1 MQDGNVNRIL
11 IVDDH
16 DLVRGFTRTAL
27 EQVGYFVDTAENGR
41 EALEMIRDGGK
52 YELLITDINMP
63 IFDGLELLDA
73 LRDNSS
79 MRKVIY
85 SATAEERDI
94 RQALTEMNLADQIEA
109 IIGKPCPVTDFLT
122 TIEMVL
128 HKPT

>member
-1 MQDGNVNRIL
+1 MSDGNVNRIL

-27 EQVGYFVDTAENGR
+27 EQVGYRVDTAINGR
-41 EALEMIRDGGK
+41 EALEAIGSGDK
-52 YELLITDINMP
+52 YDLVITDINMP
-63 IFDGLELLDA
+63 IFDGLELLDS
-73 LRDNSS
+73 LREHTGL
-79 MRKVIY
+79 RKVIY

-94 RQALTEMNLADQIEA
+94 RDALEKMGLSDQIEA

-128 HKPT
+128 HRAR